1 MRARVPHHAVR
12 RDRIPVG
19 PLDLDDDK
27 HLLIAVRL
35 NGQVDAPPPTPD
47 EPPLTFPESRCPGGP
62 GKEGRLDGPVESLAC
77 RQSLDRHNILRA
89 VGLNRMICTMT
100 SFARFQ
106 SAVC

>member
-1 MRARVPHHAVR
+1 M
-12 RDRIPVG
+12 
-19 PLDLDDDK
+19 
-27 HLLIAVRL
+27 
-35 NGQVDAPPPTPD
+35 
-47 EPPLTFPESRCPGGP
+47 PGGP